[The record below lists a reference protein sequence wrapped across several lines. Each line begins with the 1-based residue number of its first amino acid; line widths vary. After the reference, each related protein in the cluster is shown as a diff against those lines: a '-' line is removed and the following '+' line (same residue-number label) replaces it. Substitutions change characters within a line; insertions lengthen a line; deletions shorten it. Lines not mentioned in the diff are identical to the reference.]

1 MSRIFGGPPLL
12 VLFKLFVLSI
22 IVGAVLSFFGL
33 TPREIYAEAL
43 DAARAVWNMGYE
55 AFDRVFEYL
64 LVGAMIVV
72 PIWLISRLVN
82 AQR

>member
-1 MSRIFGGPPLL
+1 MSRLFGGPPLL
-12 VLFKLFVLSI
+12 VILKLIVLSI
-22 IVGAVLSFFGL
+22 VVGGALTFFGL

-43 DAARAVWNMGYE
+43 ATARALWNMGYE

-72 PIWLISRLVN
+72 PLWLISRILN
-82 AQR
+82 ARR